1 MSPNPGSGQK
11 KKYGQL
17 KGYEAPTQAGEYMTK
32 EARKNTALNVK
43 ASHFQLG
50 FVKNDTNEIEKS
62 KNDEALKQKWQP

>member
-1 MSPNPGSGQK
+1 M
-11 KKYGQL
+11 

-50 FVKNDTNEIEKS
+50 FVKNDINEIEKS
-62 KNDEALKQKWQP
+62 KNDEALKQKW